1 MMPVVRRAEDIAA
14 AVRQA
19 RLRRGLT
26 QAQLATRLK
35 VNREWVSRLEAGEG
49 GITLKLLL
57 AALAELGL
65 TLSLA
70 EEAEALRRTKG
81 RGALSIDEMVDE

>member
-19 RLRRGLT
+19 RLHRRLT
-26 QAQLATRLK
+26 QAQLAARLK
-35 VNREWVSRLEAGEG
+35 VNREWVSRLEGGEG

-57 AALAELGL
+57 AALRELGL

-70 EEAEALRRTKG
+70 EETEAPKKAKG
-81 RGALSIDEMVDE
+81 RGPVSIDEMVDE